1 MKKNKQGKAG
11 KGDKNSRVQDA
22 SQVDNKKSAEE
33 KIPDVAAAVEVKP
46 RKKMGGK
53 LQRKEP
59 NSVVEFVAF
68 PETEEKF
75 KTAGWLGFLHCLKGY
90 HTEVAMAFAK
100 SFDGY
105 EAKIGELTLFVS
117 EYSIAELAGM
127 ELGGKRITKK
137 GPIDEVAA
145 NSFLKPE
152 FQNPNWKNGIPT
164 KWLKNE
170 YQALLQIVKTF
181 ITCDGRYG
189 HMFRYQVWFLRHLNG
204 EIKVNL
210 PHFLLQSLTKM
221 SKKVQK
227 YPNSADSSLIH
238 QSLITMLLCKALEG
252 ENILV
257 YDFLAMSGFSIETP
271 SKQKRKQSGECSKIN
286 NEEEAKEIKENVKGQ
301 RGKRVKME
309 KPEIKLTSERRVTRA
324 RQAQE
329 LTSGVEKHIP
339 DKEKKKQDDESEKQG
354 KMQTKARQTRA
365 ANKYQLRMKMLSDS
379 KVRKEDVILI
389 DEDTVVS
396 SDPKEKISSN
406 QGKSKKRKG
415 VKKMTCKK
423 SVQANVKTKR
433 GPSGDV
439 TFETD
444 HEALIFPEDT
454 SIVVQD
460 IQKTPK
466 QKMINSDQK
475 KRDKGKTVVLIEDLE
490 EELQQVSSEERKLS
504 QKRIL
509 KQKARRWLDAIANE
523 DGQSKPKEEKIKV
536 MCESFVDLGKLA
548 KELIETVDKA
558 TSPQEDQL
566 AQLKQ
571 KFRDEGKEM

>member
-1 MKKNKQGKAG
+1 MMKKNKQGKAG

-59 NSVVEFVAF
+59 NSVADWVSF
-68 PETEEKF
+68 PGTEEKF

-127 ELGGKRITKK
+127 ELGGKRFTKK

-152 FQNPNWKNGIPT
+152 FQNPKWKNGIPN

-252 ENILV
+252 ENIPV
-257 YDFLAMSGFSIETP
+257 YDFLSMSGFSIETP

-286 NEEEAKEIKENVKGQ
+286 NEEEAKEIKENVKG
-301 RGKRVKME
+301 
-309 KPEIKLTSERRVTRA
+309 
-324 RQAQE
+324 
-329 LTSGVEKHIP
+329 
-339 DKEKKKQDDESEKQG
+339 
-354 KMQTKARQTRA
+354 
-365 ANKYQLRMKMLSDS
+365 
-379 KVRKEDVILI
+379 
-389 DEDTVVS
+389 
-396 SDPKEKISSN
+396 
-406 QGKSKKRKG
+406 
-415 VKKMTCKK
+415 
-423 SVQANVKTKR
+423 
-433 GPSGDV
+433 
-439 TFETD
+439 
-444 HEALIFPEDT
+444 
-454 SIVVQD
+454 
-460 IQKTPK
+460 
-466 QKMINSDQK
+466 
-475 KRDKGKTVVLIEDLE
+475 
-490 EELQQVSSEERKLS
+490 
-504 QKRIL
+504 
-509 KQKARRWLDAIANE
+509 
-523 DGQSKPKEEKIKV
+523 
-536 MCESFVDLGKLA
+536 
-548 KELIETVDKA
+548 
-558 TSPQEDQL
+558 
-566 AQLKQ
+566 
-571 KFRDEGKEM
+571 